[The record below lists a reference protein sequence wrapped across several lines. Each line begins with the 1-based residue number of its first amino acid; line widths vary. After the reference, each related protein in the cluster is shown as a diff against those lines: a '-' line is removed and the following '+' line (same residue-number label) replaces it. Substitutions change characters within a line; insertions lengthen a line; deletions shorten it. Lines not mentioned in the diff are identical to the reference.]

1 MASLDR
7 CPCPSAIAI
16 THPATDSDTGG
27 LHAGIMCLGC
37 SAPDP
42 RPGARSQPASMQ
54 CRVHSPVAGSKSQR
68 ATAHPESK
76 ALVEIGRA
84 NRFTCAPDAEGGA
97 ETAASLRRL
106 GLVVRAY
113 TGGQRRR
120 GARRSC
126 AQRGLRATR
135 ALVLSCTRDPLRLR
149 ARSGCR
155 WVHCIKMCTGF
166 GRCGTRTRHQG
177 TRRRRKR
184 FLSLAKES

>member
-42 RPGARSQPASMQ
+42 RPGARSHARINNAECTLPSLD
-54 CRVHSPVAGSKSQR
+54 PNPNGQR
-68 ATAHPESK
+68 HTFGEQSTL
-76 ALVEIGRA
+76 LVEIGRA

-155 WVHCIKMCTGF
+155 SVSYTHLTLPTI
-166 GRCGTRTRHQG
+166 
-177 TRRRRKR
+177 
-184 FLSLAKES
+184 LLV